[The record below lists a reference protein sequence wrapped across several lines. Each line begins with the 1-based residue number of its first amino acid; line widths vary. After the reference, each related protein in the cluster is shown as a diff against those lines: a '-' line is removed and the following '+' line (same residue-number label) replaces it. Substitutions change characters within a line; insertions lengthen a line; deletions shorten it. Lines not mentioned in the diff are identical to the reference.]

1 MTPEKKSL
9 LGWAVGIAF
18 FAMIVATGFQANAPK
33 FGSIDMNRLIQE
45 SKMGQRNTTRLTN
58 AFKNRQAVLAYIEDN
73 AILTMQ
79 QATRL
84 RELGTKETLT
94 EAEKQE
100 QEKIKGEVATSVK
113 QYNDLVA
120 KANPTAQE
128 TNILTDYNQRIDL
141 MRDVLQQFGN
151 EFQQEI
157 QNLQTQVRDEER
169 AKAREALNEV
179 SKQQGYTVVF
189 ESQVAP
195 FSANDV
201 TDAAIKALDAKT
213 PN

>member
-1 MTPEKKSL
+1 MF
-9 LGWAVGIAF
+9 GWVVGIAL
-18 FAMIVATGFQANAPK
+18 FAMIAAVGFQANAPK

-73 AILTMQ
+73 AILNMQ

-100 QEKIKGEVATSVK
+100 QEKVKGEVAAAVK
-113 QYNDLVA
+113 QYNELNG
-120 KANPTAQE
+120 KANLTPQE
-128 TNILTDYNQRIDL
+128 TNILTDYNQRIEL
-141 MRDVLQQFGN
+141 MRSVLQQFGN
-151 EFQQEI
+151 EFQSEI
-157 QNLQTQVRDEER
+157 QDLQTQVRDEER
-169 AKAREALNEV
+169 TKAREALNEV
-179 SKQQGYTVVF
+179 SKKQGYTVVF

-201 TDAAIKALDAKT
+201 TDEAIKALDAKA